1 LRTSTQRHW
10 SRPRNLF
17 LGIAI
22 VAAVVLP
29 AARASAEI
37 TLLNVDGWELS
48 TDGRINNFVS
58 VTRGNA
64 IPADEPLYT
73 GVDDERTADNQIAST
88 RLRTGFMMNV
98 LGFELRKKV
107 SEETKVRV
115 RVALWALSSSL
126 RSALDAPGVEARDAY
141 FKLEGP
147 WGGFLVGRALALFAR
162 GGILLDYDVEHGNGL
177 GYPCAIKEVHGGA
190 CGHAGFGL
198 LFPGFHSGFVYNTP
212 TVGGLQLSVGAYDP
226 IQFAE
231 SNYRRTPYPRPE
243 AELTFA
249 TPSKVF
255 TAFVGGLWQRISATL
270 APDVTM
276 PTVRADFDFDAYGVN
291 YGFGINAGPL
301 KLGFSG
307 FAGKGL
313 GLAVPLEDN
322 PAILL
327 SGRPGLRSEDGYWGG
342 AALVFGGT
350 KIAGGAG
357 ITRAKRDAD
366 DPPDT
371 SANVPYVAQQL
382 GFSGGIYQTV
392 FGMVTFAVEY
402 FGAQFT
408 WFDRTETL
416 ADGSMAVVRPRQF
429 VNFVNVG
436 ATLVW

>member
-22 VAAVVLP
+22 VAAGVLP
-29 AARASAEI
+29 AARAGAEI
-37 TLLNVDGWELS
+37 PLVSVDGWELT

-58 VTRGNA
+58 VTRGNW
-64 IPADEPLYT
+64 IPVNEPSYT

-88 RLRTGFMMNV
+88 RLRTGFMMNI
-98 LGFELRKKV
+98 LGFELRKHL
-107 SEETKVRV
+107 TPATQVRA
-115 RVALWALSSSL
+115 RVALWAGSSSL

-162 GGILLDYDVEHGNGL
+162 GGILLDYDVEHGTGL
-177 GYPCAIKEVHGGA
+177 GYPCAIREVHGGA

-212 TVGGLQLSVGAYDP
+212 SVGGLQLSVGAYDP

-249 TPSKVF
+249 TPGKTF

-270 APDVTM
+270 VPDVNM
-276 PTVRADFDFDAYGVN
+276 PTVRANYDFDAYGVN
-291 YGFGINAGPL
+291 YGFGINVGPL

-357 ITRAKRDAD
+357 ITRAKRDVD

-371 SANVPYVAQQL
+371 STNVPYVAQQL

-416 ADGSMAVVRPRQF
+416 ADGSLAVVRPRQF